1 MKSLLSRAIY
11 HTGQRSL
18 KRLVNSKA
26 GNINENKTPLRRLLQ
41 DASAFAEVGAVTP
54 AEGELEWATQ
64 PYTIN
69 SKKETTSYIDPKDT
83 TVLLFPGQGSQHV
96 GMGRRLLE
104 VPAAKDLYEL
114 AASIVGWDVG
124 RVCRE
129 GPEDELQR
137 RCQTAVMVTSLGAL
151 ELARETR
158 PGAVERVR
166 AVAGFSLGEISALVF
181 AGSLPFEQALR
192 LVELRAAAMEAAAR
206 ERSGGMLTVWLTPDA
221 TLARLLAAARQHA
234 VSSDLPDPVCQIA
247 NYLFPGCKVLAGDEA
262 ALRFVEKEGRAFGVR
277 RSARV
282 RVAGA
287 FHTALMARAELAVRD
302 ALRLCDVSA
311 PRVRVV
317 SCVDA
322 RACGDA
328 AAVRRRVAR
337 LTAAPVRWEQTL
349 HALYARPRD
358 AAQPLTLALGP
369 GGALRSTLK
378 LVNARA
384 WDCSLQVDV

>member
-1 MKSLLSRAIY
+1 MKSLLSRVIY
-11 HTGQRSL
+11 YTGQRSL
-18 KRLVNSKA
+18 KRSVNSKA
-26 GNINENKTPLRRLLQ
+26 GNINENETPLRRLLQ
-41 DASAFAEVGAVTP
+41 DASAFAEVGAATP

-64 PYTIN
+64 PYTVN

-83 TVLLFPGQGSQHV
+83 TILLFPGQGSQHV

-262 ALRFVEKEGRAFGVR
+262 MPKSGRSEDGARHYNHSQIEKRPMKHKTSMR
-277 RSARV
+277 RHCGSWRRRGAHSAC
-282 RVAGA
+282 GA
-287 FHTALMARAELAVRD
+287 
-302 ALRLCDVSA
+302 
-311 PRVRVV
+311 
-317 SCVDA
+317 A
-322 RACGDA
+322 RACA
-328 AAVRRRVAR
+328 WRA
-337 LTAAPVRWEQTL
+337 
-349 HALYARPRD
+349 
-358 AAQPLTLALGP
+358 
-369 GGALRSTLK
+369 RST
-378 LVNARA
+378 RR
-384 WDCSLQVDV
+384 S